1 MNYGGGYEAYG
12 NDDYGGGGFMDS
24 ASQGASQSTPSKGG
38 RGGGGGGGRIARD
51 AQTLVPVTVRQLL
64 NRSETDDSIRVDG
77 HEMSNVRVV
86 GLLGNVVPHST
97 NVNFQ
102 LDDGTGVIDG
112 RLFLH
117 GDDLERAEEEIAK
130 LRDGMYVRA
139 VGSLRQFQDRLSLN
153 CFTLTPITDF
163 NEITHH
169 FLETIYVHCY
179 HTKGPLQSSGGAKAA
194 ADSGMGMNMGMG
206 MGGSQLNAFGQPQQ
220 SWNQM
225 NSGYLGHSGGAA
237 MGAMDYNME
246 SSFSPEQ
253 KAILDVL
260 GTCTSDRGVKIDEI
274 FGQLRGRITEDQL
287 RDALNYLT
295 SEGHVYS
302 TIDENH
308 FKRTA

>member
-1 MNYGGGYEAYG
+1 
-12 NDDYGGGGFMDS
+12 
-24 ASQGASQSTPSKGG
+24 
-38 RGGGGGGGRIARD
+38 
-51 AQTLVPVTVRQLL
+51 
-64 NRSETDDSIRVDG
+64 
-77 HEMSNVRVV
+77 MSNVRVV

-117 GDDLERAEEEIAK
+117 GDDLERAEEG
-130 LRDGMYVRA
+130 D
-139 VGSLRQFQDRLSLN
+139 RQASRWH
-153 CFTLTPITDF
+153 
-163 NEITHH
+163 ITHH
-169 FLETIYVHCY
+169 FLETIYVPCY
-179 HTKGPLQSSGGAKAA
+179 HTKGPLQSSLTLWTTAA
-194 ADSGMGMNMGMG
+194 VVESDEQRPPSAT
-206 MGGSQLNAFGQPQQ
+206 AE
-220 SWNQM
+220 
-225 NSGYLGHSGGAA
+225 GAA
-237 MGAMDYNME
+237 HGRHGLQHGVVVLARA
-246 SSFSPEQ
+246 